1 MDTSL
6 QVPLHGPDGRVL
18 STQRTDH
25 RHWLIHVESTRDGTR
40 CRHCGR
46 EIRDLH
52 GRDAVVRLRHRPWFD
67 VPVCVALRPTR
78 FRGPDGVGHPT
89 TLPLGAWDEPRRPP
103 HHGVRA
109 MGLAPV
115 EPRSRHGRGP
125 HARARQRSHGPRA
138 SAPGSLIS
146 VGEYDPRSKAAEEMQ
161 ALFEELQEGL

>member
-25 RHWLIHVESTRDGTR
+25 GHWLIHVESTHDGTR

-52 GRDAVVRLRHRPWFD
+52 GRDVVVRLCHRPWFD

-89 TLPLGAWDEPRRPP
+89 TPPLGAWDEPRSP
-103 HHGVRA
+103 HTTAYEPWAWRLLSHAPGTDA
-109 MGLAPV
+109 AHTLA
-115 EPRSRHGRGP
+115 RGRGP
-125 HARARQRSHGPRA
+125 MGRARQRPF
-138 SAPGSLIS
+138 P
-146 VGEYDPRSKAAEEMQ
+146 
-161 ALFEELQEGL
+161 

>member
-6 QVPLHGPDGRVL
+6 QVPLNGPDGRVL

-25 RHWLIHVESTRDGTR
+25 RHWLIHVESARDGTR
-40 CRHCGR
+40 CRHCRR

-67 VPVCVALRPTR
+67 VPVCVAAAAHTVSRPGRCGPPDDATTR
-78 FRGPDGVGHPT
+78 RVGR
-89 TLPLGAWDEPRRPP
+89 AAEPP

-125 HARARQRSHGPRA
+125 HARARQRPV
-138 SAPGSLIS
+138 P
-146 VGEYDPRSKAAEEMQ
+146 
-161 ALFEELQEGL
+161 